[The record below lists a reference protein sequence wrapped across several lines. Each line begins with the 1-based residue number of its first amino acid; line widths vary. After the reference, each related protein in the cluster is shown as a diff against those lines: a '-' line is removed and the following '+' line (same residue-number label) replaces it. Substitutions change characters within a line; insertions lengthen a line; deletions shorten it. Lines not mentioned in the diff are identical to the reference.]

1 MAEFAPGFAI
11 SPDGRQLA
19 VVHAD
24 REAVTLIDS
33 ERLAVERAIRLSRPT
48 SLGDRLLQLLPL
60 APRGAAAKEPAEGA
74 WLQAAYGVDG
84 DRVYVWGIESTVD
97 DAGRWDYY
105 GSGLSVVDLT
115 VGTVAAEVLLR
126 TEVHGVWPSPDGASI
141 YVVGYDEP
149 RSLDAGANV
158 FPLFRLDAATLAT
171 FAKREFSAPRWL
183 VLQPRASDDA
193 SMHEPGT

>member
-1 MAEFAPGFAI
+1 MAEVAPGFAI

-97 DAGRWDYY
+97 DADRSDYY

-115 VGTVAAEVLLR
+115 VGTVAGEVLLR

-171 FAKREFSAPRWL
+171 LAKREFSAPRWL

-193 SMHEPGT
+193 SMPEPGT